1 MANIEVEVRS
11 FVSKEQY
18 DSLLDFFKREGQLL
32 TEDSQETFYFSGEQD
47 LRIQQNNFYA
57 KVWLKKGKLHDAHRE
72 EIEIHVE
79 RKDFEVLGQ
88 LFLTL
93 GYTVS
98 IKWFRHRIEF
108 SWEGVTVCL
117 DHTKGYGYIVE
128 LEKMCTDSEK
138 EREYAVLLQKLQ
150 SLGIA
155 LTPKEEF
162 EAKFKYYK
170 ENWQRLVE
178 E

>member
-11 FVSKEQY
+11 FITKEQY
-18 DSLLDFFKREGQLL
+18 EQLLDFFKAHGQFF
-32 TEDSQETFYFSGEQD
+32 TDDTQETFYFSGEQD
-47 LRIQQNNFYA
+47 LRIQKNNFYA
-57 KVWLKKGKLHDAHRE
+57 KVWLKKGKLHDAQRE
-72 EIEIHVE
+72 EIEIRVE
-79 RKDFEVLGQ
+79 RKDFEVLEQ

-108 SWEGVTVCL
+108 SWEGVMVCL
-117 DHTKGYGYIVE
+117 DYTKGYGYIIE

-138 EREYAVLLQKLQ
+138 EREYVVLLQKLER
-150 SLGIA
+150 LGIV

-162 EAKFKYYK
+162 DAKFRHYK
-170 ENWQRLVE
+170 ENWKRLIE
-178 E
+178 R

>member
-1 MANIEVEVRS
+1 MTNIEVEVRS
-11 FVSKEQY
+11 FITKDKY
-18 DSLLDFFKREGQLL
+18 DLLLNFFNREGKFIK
-32 TEDSQETFYFSGEQD
+32 EDTQETFYFSGEED
-47 LRIQQNNFYA
+47 LRIQKNNFYA

-79 RKDFEVLGQ
+79 RKDFEVLEQ

-93 GYTVS
+93 GYTIS

-117 DHTKGYGYIVE
+117 DQTKGYGYIIE
-128 LEKMCTDSEK
+128 LEKMCTDLEK
-138 EREYAVLLQKLQ
+138 EREYAVLLEKLQ
-150 SLGIA
+150 LLGVN

-162 EAKFKYYK
+162 DRRFTEYK
-170 ENWQRLVE
+170 ENWRRLVE

>member
-1 MANIEVEVRS
+1 MANIEVEIRS
-11 FVSKEQY
+11 FISKDKYEQ
-18 DSLLDFFKREGQLL
+18 LIDFFKTNGQLL
-32 TEDSQETFYFSGEQD
+32 KDDTQETFYFSGEQD
-47 LRIQQNNFYA
+47 LRIQRNNFYA

-72 EIEIHVE
+72 ENEIHVE
-79 RKDFEVLGQ
+79 RKDFEMLEQ

-108 SWEGVTVCL
+108 LWEGITVCL
-117 DHTKGYGYIVE
+117 DYTKGYGYIIE
-128 LEKMCTDSEK
+128 LEKMCTSEEQ
-138 EREYAVLLQKLQ
+138 EREYELLLEKLQ
-150 SLGIA
+150 GLGIV

-162 EAKFKYYK
+162 DRRFRDYK
-170 ENWQRLVE
+170 ENWKRLIE